1 MVDVET
7 AQDYSLETSID
18 SNTYNRVK
26 IVYEKTNKDDKK
38 TTYHT
43 IVYQS
48 SKSINQWGVLQLYE
62 KVDNIKVAKL
72 KAQAYMKMYNAKTKS
87 LTVKDV
93 IGDRN
98 VRAGSMVPVIMN
110 LPNCKISS
118 YLLVEKV
125 THKFE
130 NGKHTMDL
138 ILSGGGFNGK

>member
-43 IVYQS
+43 IVCQS

-72 KAQAYMKMYNAKTKS
+72 KAQAYIIMLKPKALPLKM
-87 LTVKDV
+87 
-93 IGDRN
+93 
-98 VRAGSMVPVIMN
+98 
-110 LPNCKISS
+110 
-118 YLLVEKV
+118 
-125 THKFE
+125 
-130 NGKHTMDL
+130 
-138 ILSGGGFNGK
+138 